1 MDFCKNLLGRLL
13 AIFTFGAIIY
23 IYCLIMSIGI
33 ARVNGQVTGQ
43 VTKPNKPVSAPS
55 ARYTYNLA
63 TDFVVSDGDTFRCTV
78 DQGFGSIRPRQDVR
92 VNGFDAWET
101 TYIRKAKD
109 IHITPSEL
117 ELGIA
122 AKAYLRTILEQARA
136 VHVVYDASDL
146 DPYGRGLLW
155 VFVDGKE
162 LGDLMRK
169 AGHERFNLLPPP
181 QIKYR

>member
-1 MDFCKNLLGRLL
+1 MDFGKKLFGRLL

-33 ARVNGQVTGQ
+33 ARVNGQV
-43 VTKPNKPVSAPS
+43 VKPNKPQSSPS
-55 ARYTYNLA
+55 ARFTYNLA

-78 DQGFGSIRPRQDVR
+78 DQGFGSIRPNQDVR

-101 TYIRKAKD
+101 TYIRKAQN
-109 IHITPSEL
+109 IHITPKEL
-117 ELGIA
+117 ELGQI
-122 AKAYLRTILEQARA
+122 AKAYLRTVLNQASA

-155 VFVDGKE
+155 VFVDGHE

-169 AGHERFNLLPPP
+169 AGHERYNLLPPP
-181 QIKYR
+181 QVKYR